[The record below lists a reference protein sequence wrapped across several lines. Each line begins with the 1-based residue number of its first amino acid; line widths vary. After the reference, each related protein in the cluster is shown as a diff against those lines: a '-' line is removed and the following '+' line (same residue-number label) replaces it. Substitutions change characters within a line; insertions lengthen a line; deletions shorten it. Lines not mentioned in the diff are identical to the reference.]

1 VRRAIEIMEMLQGT
15 YEVQFHRRRSTSSRQ
30 TYVVKSHLPKEVF
43 GSVSCLDTQNNT
55 DIFYNFITM
64 NNNDFIIIMND

>member
-1 VRRAIEIMEMLQGT
+1 MYFKYNTQYFKGN
-15 YEVQFHRRRSTSSRQ
+15 
-30 TYVVKSHLPKEVF
+30 
-43 GSVSCLDTQNNT
+43 TQNNT